1 MSHLRKACL
10 LRSLKNSLYFCKY
23 PLIHF
28 YHKSLL
34 DSKSFVS
41 GKYFRKIP
49 MCCFFFFIF
58 FFLSGFWVM
67 SWAIVS
73 VLWFPN
79 IFLFG
84 TFLRKVLPMNP
95 FANMHIGR
103 LPFQN
108 QIRVADIL
116 HNICLLRLNFG
127 KTCSTN
133 PWSWL
138 GTETPHSAVM

>member
-49 MCCFFFFIF
+49 MCWGFFLFYF
-58 FFLSGFWVM
+58 FFLVWILGNVLSNSFCTM
-67 SWAIVS
+67 VS
-73 VLWFPN
+73 KH
-79 IFLFG
+79 FLFG

-103 LPFQN
+103 VPFQN

-116 HNICLLRLNFG
+116 DNICLLRLNFG

-133 PWSWL
+133 P
-138 GTETPHSAVM
+138 